1 MCNPTWNTFV
11 SLWNKLLSRG
21 HWNRRQRLRP
31 TYSTNHPRQCPP
43 TLRYLTLCW
52 DEAHDRTRD
61 CASGSPIAVEFGGVL
76 VVLVLVCTPWPLPM
90 WYARK
95 RLLWRVIQSFGCILG
110 RPLCGRLRFVHVVV
124 TDTLTSTCLLLSQF
138 EFSICL
144 FATGDWAHGEGQ
156 DSGEGRDCVAPDSFN
171 RRFIKPMIIALPFWL
186 RFCQSGYLALGGER
200 MQFWNALKYVSAL
213 AVVFTSAA
221 TEWDP
226 THYTAW
232 HVAWIVSLVVKTFY
246 CYSWDVAIDWGL
258 LQGPWWG
265 ESGVS
270 FWSGSQGIHPLLRPT
285 IYFDTW
291 IYYFALVFNLFGRV
305 AWSIAISPA
314 FCTADCVLGLG
325 LLEMIRRSLWILL
338 RLETAYIKTDTPI
351 FTELGEITQASPLLK
366 MSHCTGGR

>member
-1 MCNPTWNTFV
+1 M
-11 SLWNKLLSRG
+11 
-21 HWNRRQRLRP
+21 
-31 TYSTNHPRQCPP
+31 
-43 TLRYLTLCW
+43 
-52 DEAHDRTRD
+52 
-61 CASGSPIAVEFGGVL
+61 
-76 VVLVLVCTPWPLPM
+76 
-90 WYARK
+90 
-95 RLLWRVIQSFGCILG
+95 
-110 RPLCGRLRFVHVVV
+110 HVVV

-291 IYYFALVFNLFGRV
+291 IYCELMFTRIQALYHIV
-305 AWSIAISPA
+305 
-314 FCTADCVLGLG
+314 CTLSAQLPMC
-325 LLEMIRRSLWILL
+325 R
-338 RLETAYIKTDTPI
+338 TA
-351 FTELGEITQASPLLK
+351 
-366 MSHCTGGR
+366 